1 MSFDTSSI
9 PSITSLSD
17 LFGVSKT
24 KAFLAAASL
33 DSSEAGTVE
42 ASFFSSGLDLSSP
55 KGNFQSKLK
64 KLKDLDESLLLGFML
79 GVVAGFFV
87 EAANFVSG
95 ANVTNKN
102 NC

>member
-1 MSFDTSSI
+1 
-9 PSITSLSD
+9 L
-17 LFGVSKT
+17 
-24 KAFLAAASL
+24 L

-42 ASFFSSGLDLSSP
+42 ASSFCSGLELSSP

-64 KLKDLDESLLLGFML
+64 DLDKSLSLGFML
-79 GVVAGFFV
+79 GVVVGFFC
-87 EAANFVSG
+87 EATNFVSG